1 MHVRHFLSLLVVP
14 LLAAC
19 SHMAQA
25 DTDIVGPIWIA
36 EDVGGIPVPQ
46 GNDITLT
53 FDLQE
58 RAGGKGGCNTYGASY
73 HRDGT
78 LIAFEPPFSTKLFCA
93 SPEIMNL
100 EQLYFDLIARAA
112 SLQREGERLEL
123 RTRDGKSILFHAKP

>member
-53 FDLQE
+53 TTTGDILDNPQNAYTQLL
-58 RAGGKGGCNTYGASY
+58 RASVPGPGWK
-73 HRDGT
+73 
-78 LIAFEPPFSTKLFCA
+78 P
-93 SPEIMNL
+93 
-100 EQLYFDLIARAA
+100 
-112 SLQREGERLEL
+112 QRMRERLLGAQAAAEQ
-123 RTRDGKSILFHAKP
+123 